1 MGVLEFMGMISV
13 VIPALNEEKYLPDCL
28 KSLRNQDYTG
38 PYEIIIADNGSTD
51 NTIRIAQDFQAR
63 VVPCPEKKNVFYAR
77 QIGADAAQGDIIAQ
91 ADADT
96 LYPRNWLS
104 RIADRFEK
112 HPEMVAV
119 TGRYVYTEPPWWAV
133 VEYVIRTLTNMW
145 TVPILGRPWVVSGAT
160 FAFRREIF
168 VKLGGYH
175 DIVYAPDQWGIASRL
190 NRAGKVAFDSKLRVI
205 TSPRS
210 VKKPIFRI
218 FKEGLINWGRW
229 VKYLLKKPLSSIG
242 QFIIK
247 VFHKNKMAA
256 VLVSAI
262 LALIIFVI
270 AGGYFLPTA
279 SFFRKVYAFEKNPCA
294 TFAVIQKNGYGWLSN
309 VPPHNT

>member
-1 MGVLEFMGMISV
+1 MISV

>member
-279 SFFRKVYAFEKNPCA
+279 SFFRKVYAFEKNPCV
-294 TFAVIQKNGYGWLSN
+294 TLAVLQKNGYGLLSN
-309 VPPHNT
+309 VRPHNT